1 MIAAD
6 TSSVI
11 AFLMGDASEDT
22 AFLTDAITS
31 ASLCLPPVVV
41 TELLSDPVISVKSE
55 LFILELPVLDILDG
69 FWVRAAKTRATI
81 LQQGFKAKTA
91 DALVA
96 QSCLDHNVALITRDK
111 DFRHYVKHCG
121 LKLYAS

>member
-11 AFLMGDASEDT
+11 AFLMGDTSEDT
-22 AFLTDAITS
+22 LQLVNTITS
-31 ASLCLPPVVV
+31 SGLFLPPVVV
-41 TELLSDPVISVKSE
+41 TELLSDPVISMKSE
-55 LFILELPVLDILDG
+55 VFILELPVLEISDG
-69 FWVRAAKTRATI
+69 FWVRAAKTRSKI
-81 LQQGFKAKTA
+81 LQQGFKAKIA
-91 DALVA
+91 DAFIA
-96 QSCLDHNVALITRDK
+96 QSCIDHDVPLITRDK